1 MQESLFQLRE
11 DFKAKVAKLNDYLWA
26 SGLKDPVGRV
36 QQLSY
41 LFFLKMLE
49 EEDINKEQESKLT
62 GQKHTSIYKGESEKF
77 RWSSW
82 IHRSGRDQYN
92 FLRDKVF
99 PFMENLN
106 SGHESAQLI
115 FHGARLLIP
124 DEIVLRNVLDII
136 DQVKFTDLD
145 ADVKGDLYEDLL
157 NQIQSA
163 GELGQFRTPRHIIR
177 AIVNLIEPQIG
188 QTIYDPA
195 VGTGGF
201 LLASYD
207 YIRLQNSDL
216 KNIKEENGF
225 KRGPGDKLS
234 PKDWQFLNS
243 KTFFGQDV
251 DPDMVRIAVMNLFLH
266 GIENSNIKRKDTV
279 AGTETGDDLRQFD
292 VVLTNPP
299 FAGKIDKERIKKS
312 LPVKSADTTILF
324 LGQIIDSLKPGG
336 KAGMI
341 VNEGLLFGRNRDSV
355 EIRKYLLDKT
365 YLQAVVSLPQG
376 VFQPYSGVKTSFLI
390 FENSGKKTE
399 KVWFY
404 EVENDGFS
412 KGTKR
417 KPIDKNDLPDLIEKW
432 KTKKDSEKS
441 WTVARK
447 QIEENDFILSAST
460 YKPGVGVDGEEHLDP
475 KEILKEIENLDSDLE
490 KQTKKIKQLL
500 K

>member
-11 DFKAKVAKLNDYLWA
+11 DFKAKVSKLNDYLWA
-26 SGLKDPVGRV
+26 SGLKDPVSRV

-49 EEDINKEQESKLT
+49 EQDLSREQEAKLT
-62 GQKHTSIYKGESEKF
+62 GQKHTSIYKGENEKY

-82 IHRSGRDQYN
+82 IHRSGRDLYN
-92 FLRDKVF
+92 FLRDEVF

-106 SGHESAQLI
+106 TGHESAQLI
-115 FHGARLLIP
+115 FQSSRLLIP
-124 DEIVLRNVLDII
+124 DEIVLRNVLDIVDGI
-136 DQVKFTDLD
+136 RFTDLD

-157 NQIQSA
+157 NQIQAA

-177 AIVNLIEPQIG
+177 TIVALVNPQVG

-207 YIRLQNSDL
+207 WVRLQNSDQ
-216 KNIKEENGF
+216 KNIKDENGIR
-225 KRGPGDKLS
+225 RGPGDKLS
-234 PKDWQFLNS
+234 PNQWEFLNS
-243 KTFFGQDV
+243 KTFYGQDV

-279 AGTETGDDLRQFD
+279 AGSETEDDLRQFD
-292 VVLTNPP
+292 IILTNPP

-312 LPVKSADTTILF
+312 LPVKSTDTTVLF
-324 LGQIIDSLKPGG
+324 LGHLIDSLKTNG

-341 VNEGLLFGRNRDSV
+341 VNEGLLFGRNRDNV

-365 YLQAVVSLPQG
+365 ELKAVVSLPQG
-376 VFQPYSGVKTSFLI
+376 VFNPYAGVKTSFLI
-390 FENSGKKTE
+390 FENNGKKTE
-399 KVWFY
+399 DVWFY

-412 KGTKR
+412 KGTQR

-432 KTKKDSEKS
+432 KDKSSSEKS
-441 WTVARK
+441 WTAERK
-447 QIEENDFILSAST
+447 TIEENDYILSANT
-460 YKPGVGVDGEEHLDP
+460 YKPAGAGSGENHRDP
-475 KEILKEIENLDSDLE
+475 RVILKEIEGLDSDLSN
-490 KQTKKIKQLL
+490 QKKKLRKFL
-500 K
+500 

>member
-1 MQESLFQLRE
+1 MQENLFQLRE

-26 SGLKDPVGRV
+26 SGLKDPVSRV

-41 LFFLKMLE
+41 FFFLKMLE
-49 EEDINKEQESKLT
+49 EQDVQKEQEAKLT
-62 GQKHTSIYKGESEKF
+62 RQKHKSIFSGNAEKY

-82 IHRSGRDQYN
+82 IHRSGRDLYN
-92 FLRDKVF
+92 FLRDEVF

-106 SGHESAQLI
+106 TGHESAQLI
-115 FHGARLLIP
+115 FNGARLLIP
-124 DEIVLRNVLDII
+124 DEIVLRNVLDVI

-157 NQIQSA
+157 NQIQAA

-177 AIVNLIEPQIG
+177 TIVALVNPEIG
-188 QTIYDPA
+188 QLIYDPA

-207 YIRLQNSDL
+207 WIRLQNSDP
-216 KNIKEENGF
+216 KNIHDANGV

-234 PKDWQFLNS
+234 PRQWEFLNN
-243 KTFFGQDV
+243 KTFYGQDV

-279 AGTETGDDLRQFD
+279 AGTETEDDLRQFD
-292 VVLTNPP
+292 LILTNPP

-312 LPVKSADTTILF
+312 LPVKSTDTTILF
-324 LGQIIDSLKPGG
+324 LGHITDSLKQGG
-336 KAGMI
+336 RAGMI

-365 YLQAVVSLPQG
+365 DLRAVVSLPAG

-390 FENSGKKTE
+390 FENNGRKTE

-412 KGTKR
+412 KGTQR
-417 KPIDKNDLPDLIEKW
+417 KPIEKNDLPDLIAKW
-432 KTKKDSEKS
+432 KDKPESKKS
-441 WTVARK
+441 WTAERK
-447 QIEENDFILSAST
+447 TIGENDFILSAGA
-460 YKPGVGVDGEEHLDP
+460 YKPGISGGGEDHRDP
-475 KEILKEIENLDSDLE
+475 KEILKEIDILNSKVE
-490 KQTKKIKQLL
+490 KQQRKIKSLI
-500 K
+500 